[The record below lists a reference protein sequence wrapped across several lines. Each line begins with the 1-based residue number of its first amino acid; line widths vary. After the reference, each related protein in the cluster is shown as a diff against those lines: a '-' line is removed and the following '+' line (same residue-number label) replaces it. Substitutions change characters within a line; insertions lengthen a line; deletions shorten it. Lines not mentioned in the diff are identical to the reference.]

1 MKRKNNKI
9 KLFFAMIVMC
19 FAAIFTFKTLP
30 NLRVSSFAS
39 SQTQINQNVE
49 YKEVNKNILSVE
61 IPSLT
66 TTFKELSTG
75 TDITSTFENTYTGS
89 EFELSLTA
97 TSTDATNFTY
107 QWQYSK
113 DGGEF
118 TAVEGETNSSIKLK
132 DCNQSGYYNCVITN
146 ADDTTQVSTTQ
157 NINFV
162 INQKEIS
169 INSLSLK
176 ETTKVYDG
184 TNTVSLN
191 ATYSGVVE
199 GDTVVVEVL
208 GKTATSNADLKKVV
222 EFDCANLSG
231 EDAGNYVVSSTLPQS
246 QLVIDVTKAP
256 ATVVWQTL
264 DNKTSYVY
272 NTKDQIGNISA
283 FYNSVSGEKIKLAFT
298 ITGYHTNGTTRHYA
312 NEFFNVGTY
321 KAVASLSDKEVN
333 YELTN
338 LELSLTITRA
348 TPTLTISN
356 TVFTYT
362 GSEQNASRCVTIN
375 NQEQDLVFTNNYFT
389 TVTEGNG
396 RQVTVYAEQSLNYF
410 EITKTFAINVVKADA
425 TIDVSSIKK
434 EYVYN
439 GDKQTINTGAVI
451 DNAEQTLVY
460 TNNTF
465 TSVADGNGKKVTV
478 YALATENYNYVS
490 ETFTISVDKAT
501 IDTSKWS
508 WYYPNDFTYTG
519 NAQTVRII
527 NHNPTL
533 VTPVYTGA
541 TQTNVGT
548 YTANVRFDLNE
559 PENYNEISFPGLTW
573 KIKKA
578 PVSKPNC
585 QFRTTVYT
593 GSEQTLEVPTNG
605 KYSVSNNTYT
615 NAGVYYVS
623 IALKD
628 NYNYQWEDS
637 SVENLSIK
645 WIIQKAE
652 VAVPQ
657 VDKQY
662 TYTGKTLDLGLEENE
677 LYTVVG
683 GSATEVG
690 KYTTTLILKDPANY
704 QWANSESAV
713 LTINWEILEQQKDS
727 TLPIIAILISFVTI
741 ILIAVYATLH
751 STKVIKHRRKRQRA
765 KEELEK
771 QRKLN
776 KAQEEAKL
784 KAEKEEVLKA
794 KVEQKETD
802 KTLAKP
808 QQKLTEEEPKKDVK
822 TVKVSDKKEEIKTE
836 KVEGKQPVKKQETV
850 EKVEEKKSSKTTT
863 EKAKT
868 GRKTR
873 ATTKKKKVV
882 AKKRNDARKKATE
895 IKRAAEKK
903 VQTKQKVKAKKAKEL
918 EKAKEAKK
926 KASQQA
932 KAKAA
937 KAKEKA
943 KATAKKTTKTS
954 TKTQT
959 KK

>member
-30 NLRVSSFAS
+30 SLKVSSFAS
-39 SQTQINQNVE
+39 SQTQINQNIE
-49 YKEVNKNILSVE
+49 HKEVNKNLLSVE

-66 TTFKELSTG
+66 TTFKEIT
-75 TDITSTFENTYTGS
+75 TNTNITSTFEKTYTGE

-107 QWQYSK
+107 QWQYSN
-113 DGGEF
+113 DGVDF
-118 TAVEGETNSSIKLK
+118 AVLDGETNSSIKLK
-132 DCNQSGYYNCVITN
+132 NCNQSGFYNCVVTN

-176 ETTKVYDG
+176 ETAKVYDG
-184 TNTVSLN
+184 TNTVGLN
-191 ATYSGVVE
+191 ATYSGVVDS
-199 GDTVVVEVL
+199 DTVVVEVL
-208 GKTATSNADLKKVV
+208 GKTATPNADLKKIV
-222 EFDCANLSG
+222 EFDCVNLSG
-231 EDAGNYVVSSTLPQS
+231 EDAGNYFVSSTIPQT

-283 FYNSVSGEKIKLAFT
+283 YYNSVSGEKVKLAFT

-321 KAVASLSDKEVN
+321 KAVAALSDKEVN

-338 LELSLTITRA
+338 LELPLTITRA
-348 TPTLTISN
+348 TPVVTISN

-410 EITKTFAINVVKADA
+410 EVRKTFAINVVKADA
-425 TIDVSSIKK
+425 TIDISNVKK

-439 GDKQTINTGAVI
+439 GDKQIIDSGAIINNT
-451 DNAEQTLVY
+451 EQPLVY

-465 TSVADGNGKKVTV
+465 TSVTDGNGKTVTV

-490 ETFTISVDKAT
+490 QTFTITVDKAT

-519 NAQTVRII
+519 TAQTVRII
-527 NHNPTL
+527 NYNPTL
-533 VTPVYTGA
+533 VTPFYTGA

-559 PENYNEISFPGLTW
+559 PENYNEIVFPGLTW
-573 KIKKA
+573 KIKKS

-585 QFRTTVYT
+585 QFRTTIYT
-593 GSEQTLEVPTNG
+593 GNEQTLDVPTNG
-605 KYSVSNNTYT
+605 KYIVSNNIYT
-615 NAGVYYVS
+615 NAGVYYVGIS
-623 IALKD
+623 LKD
-628 NYNYQWEDS
+628 NYNYQWEDG

-652 VAVPQ
+652 VAIPQ
-657 VDKQY
+657 VDKKY
-662 TYTGKTLDLGLEENE
+662 TYTGKALSLGLEEND
-677 LYTVVG
+677 LYSVIG

-704 QWANSESAV
+704 QWANSESAI
-713 LTINWEILEQQKDS
+713 LTINWEILEQQKNS
-727 TLPIIAILISFVTI
+727 TLPIIAILISFITI

-784 KAEKEEVLKA
+784 KAEKEEVVKN
-794 KVEQKETD
+794 KVEQKEAE

-808 QQKLTEEEPKKDVK
+808 QPKVE
-822 TVKVSDKKEEIKTE
+822 KEEIKKEAKVAVKKDEVKEKVDSEKPVKVSTE
-836 KVEGKQPVKKQETV
+836 KTKK
-850 EKVEEKKSSKTTT
+850 
-863 EKAKT
+863 

-903 VQTKQKVKAKKAKEL
+903 VQTKQKAKAKKVKEL
-918 EKAKEAKK
+918 EKIKEAKK
-926 KASQQA
+926 KASLQA

-943 KATAKKTTKTS
+943 KATTKKKTTNKVS
-954 TKTQT
+954 AK
-959 KK
+959 

>member
-9 KLFFAMIVMC
+9 KLFFAMIIIC

-30 NLRVSSFAS
+30 NLKVSSFAS
-39 SQTQINQNVE
+39 SQMQINQNIE
-49 YKEVNKNILSVE
+49 YEEVNKNLLSVE

-66 TTFKELSTG
+66 TTFKELTTN
-75 TDITSTFENTYTGS
+75 TDITSNFENEYTGG

-97 TSTDATNFTY
+97 TSTETTNFTY
-107 QWQYSK
+107 QWQYSQ
-113 DGGEF
+113 DGIDF
-118 TAVEGETNSSIKLK
+118 VSVEGETNSSIKLK
-132 DCNQSGYYNCVITN
+132 DCKQSGYYNCVITN
-146 ADDTTQVSTTQ
+146 ADNTAQISTSQ
-157 NINFV
+157 NINF
-162 INQKEIS
+162 IITQKEIS
-169 INSLSLK
+169 INSLSLM

-184 TNTVSLN
+184 TNTVGLN
-191 ATYSGVVE
+191 ATYSGVVD
-199 GDTVVVEVL
+199 GDDVIVEVF
-208 GKTATSNADLKKVV
+208 GKTATPNADLKKVV
-222 EFDCANLSG
+222 EYDYANLSG
-231 EDAGNYVVSSTLPQS
+231 EDADNYIVSSTIPQT

-256 ATVVWQTL
+256 ATIIWQTT

-283 FYNSVSGEKIKLAFT
+283 YYINVLGEKVKLAFS
-298 ITGYHTNGTTRHYA
+298 ITGYHTNGTTRYYA

-348 TPTLTISN
+348 TPVITVSN

-362 GSEQNASRCVTIN
+362 GSEQNANRCVTIN
-375 NQEQDLVFTNNYFT
+375 NSEQNLIFTNNYFT

-425 TIDVSSIKK
+425 IIDVSTVKK
-434 EYVYN
+434 DYIYN
-439 GDKQTINTGAVI
+439 GNKQTINSGATI
-451 DNAEQTLVY
+451 NNDEQTLVY
-460 TNNTF
+460 TNNSF
-465 TSVADGNGKKVTV
+465 TEVLEGNGKEITV

-490 ETFTISVDKAT
+490 ETFTINVEKAT
-501 IDTSKWS
+501 IDTSKWG

-519 NAQTVRII
+519 TVQTVRII

-548 YTANVRFDLNE
+548 YTASVRFDLNE
-559 PENYNEISFPGLTW
+559 PENYNEISFPTLSW

-578 PVSKPNC
+578 TVSKPNC
-585 QFRTTVYT
+585 QFRATIYS
-593 GSEQTLEVPTNG
+593 GREQTLEIPTNG
-605 KYSVSNNTYT
+605 KYIVNNNTYT
-615 NAGVYYVS
+615 NAGVYYVGIS
-623 IALKD
+623 LKD
-628 NYNYQWEDS
+628 NYNYQWEDG

-645 WIIQKAE
+645 WIIQKAD
-652 VAVPQ
+652 VAVPE
-657 VDKQY
+657 VNKQY
-662 TYTGKTLDLGLEENE
+662 TYTGKTLSLGLEENE
-677 LYTVVG
+677 LYSVVG
-683 GSATEVG
+683 GTATEVG
-690 KYTTTLILKDPANY
+690 KYTTTLVLKDSANY
-704 QWANSESAV
+704 QWAGLESAI
-713 LTINWEILEQQKDS
+713 LTIDWEILEQQKNT
-727 TLPIIAILISFVTI
+727 TLPIVAILISFITI

-751 STKVIKHRRKRQRA
+751 STKVIKHRRKKQRA
-765 KEELEK
+765 KAELER

-776 KAQEEAKL
+776 KVQEEAKL
-784 KAEKEEVLKA
+784 KAEKDETLKIKEDQNNTDKNLTKNQP
-794 KVEQKETD
+794 KVEK
-802 KTLAKP
+802 
-808 QQKLTEEEPKKDVK
+808 EEPKKEVK
-822 TVKVSDKKEEIKTE
+822 TSEKKDEVKEKLAEEILM
-836 KVEGKQPVKKQETV
+836 KKQENV
-850 EKVEEKKSSKTTT
+850 EKSEDKKSLKLAVQKTQ
-863 EKAKT
+863 T

-918 EKAKEAKK
+918 EKAKVAKK
-926 KASQQA
+926 KANLQA
-932 KAKAA
+932 KAKVM

-943 KATAKKTTKTS
+943 KAIAKKTTKTS
-954 TKTQT
+954 TKSQAE
-959 KK
+959 K